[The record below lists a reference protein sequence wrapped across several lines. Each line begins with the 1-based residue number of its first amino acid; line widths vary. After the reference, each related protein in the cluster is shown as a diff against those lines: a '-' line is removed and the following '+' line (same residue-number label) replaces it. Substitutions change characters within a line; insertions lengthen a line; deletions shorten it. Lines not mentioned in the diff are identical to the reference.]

1 MNITEIVIA
10 DSFDFTLQIGR
21 YKPGKRTYY
30 KTHRLADLTDSSRK
44 RLQVLAFLHEWVQ
57 EDTETRSERYEHS
70 YHTFKPVLCGTPSA
84 KRNLLYCLLSDT
96 EQDEL
101 YRLQIADDERVKA
114 HG

>member
-10 DSFDFTLQIGR
+10 DSFDFTIQIGR
-21 YKPGKRTYY
+21 YKSGKRTYS
-30 KTHRLADLTDSSRK
+30 KSHRLSNLTDSSRK
-44 RLQVLAFLHEWVQ
+44 RLQALAFLHEWIQ
-57 EDTETRSERYEHS
+57 EDITTHSERYEHI

-84 KRNLLYCLLSDT
+84 KRNLMYCLLSDA

-101 YRLQIADDERVKA
+101 YRLQIAEVERMQ